1 MFMTRGLIV
10 VFLYLFFS
18 FYGFQA
24 IKTATKHQW
33 VHYLYIAVAV
43 IIIGNFIYQ
52 FLGASEGR
60 VLSPARSYAFGFLLA
75 FMAFN
80 LVMVPI
86 LFAEDIVRLILGAYD
101 KLVTSENTFYLPERR
116 KFVSQIALGLGAIPF
131 ASLLYGMYRG
141 KYNYRVLSYQLY
153 FEDLPDSFDG
163 YRITH
168 ISDIHAGSFDNRRK
182 IEYGVRLINKQD
194 SDLILFTGD
203 IVNNKATEL
212 VPWSRLFGT
221 LKAKDGVFSVLGNH
235 DYGDYVSW
243 ETEEAKQQ
251 NLEDLIKMQ
260 RLMGY
265 DVLLNESR
273 YIERNGERLAII
285 GVENWGKG
293 GFKKAGDLKKATTEV
308 NPEDFKI
315 LMTHDPSHWE
325 AEVIKDELHYHLT
338 LSGHTHGMQFGIEIP
353 GWIKWS
359 PVKWRY
365 TYWAGIYE
373 ELGQYINVNRGFG
386 YLGYPGRV
394 GIWPEVSVIEL
405 RKGKKPA

>member
-1 MFMTRGLIV
+1 
-10 VFLYLFFS
+10 
-18 FYGFQA
+18 FQA
-24 IKTATKHQW
+24 VKTVTKHQW
-33 VHYLYIAVAV
+33 LYYVYIGIAL
-43 IIIGNFIYQ
+43 IIIGNFIFQ
-52 FLGASEGR
+52 FLAVSEGR
-60 VLSPARSYAFGFLLA
+60 VLTPAKSYAFGLLLA
-75 FMAFN
+75 FMALN

-86 LFAEDIVRLILGAYD
+86 LFAEDIVRIILGVYD

-116 KFVSQIALGLGAIPF
+116 KFLSQIALGLGAIPF

-141 KYNYRVLSYQLY
+141 KYDYRVLSYQLF
-153 FEDLPDSFDG
+153 FEDLPESFDG

-168 ISDIHAGSFDNRRK
+168 ISDIHSGSFDNRRK
-182 IEYGVRLINKQD
+182 IEYGVSLINKQE

-221 LKAKDGVFSVLGNH
+221 LNAKDGIFSVLGNH
-235 DYGDYVSW
+235 DYGDYVKW
-243 ETEEAKQQ
+243 ETDEAQRQ
-251 NLEDLIKMQ
+251 NLEDLIKLQ

-273 YIERNGERLAII
+273 YIERDGERLAII

-293 GFKKAGDLKKATTEV
+293 GFKKAGDLKKATQNI
-308 NPEDFKI
+308 NPDDFKI

-325 AEVIKDELHYHLT
+325 AEVKDDELHYHLT

-353 GWIKWS
+353 GWVKWS

-365 TYWAGIYE
+365 TYWAGLYE

-394 GIWPEVSVIEL
+394 GIWPEISVIEL
-405 RKGKKPA
+405 KKGKKPA